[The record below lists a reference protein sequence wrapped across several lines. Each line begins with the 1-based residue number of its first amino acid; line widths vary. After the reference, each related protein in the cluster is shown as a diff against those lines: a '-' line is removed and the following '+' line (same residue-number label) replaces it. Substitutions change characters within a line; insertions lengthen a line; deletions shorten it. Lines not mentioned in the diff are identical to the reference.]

1 MRLYILKLWFST
13 FPCLYTVLLM
23 AFVYHFVH
31 NSSCSS
37 EKCFAKFYSNQLTS
51 VNLSV
56 YLIKH
61 FFVSASS
68 PPINVIVS
76 SVNATAVNVAWEEPV
91 VHNGIIRSYIIVIVI
106 DNNAIILTVISH
118 NDTAVLRTTIYGLT
132 HNTNYIVNIS
142 AVTVEPGDAASL
154 SFTTPSCKYVIVLM
168 CYLMY
173 CFD

>member
-1 MRLYILKLWFST
+1 MFCKILF
-13 FPCLYTVLLM
+13 
-23 AFVYHFVH
+23 
-31 NSSCSS
+31 
-37 EKCFAKFYSNQLTS
+37 TS
-51 VNLSV
+51 VDFCKFECFF
-56 YLIKH
+56 IKH
-61 FFVSASS
+61 FFVSAPS
-68 PPINVIVS
+68 PPINIIVS

-106 DNNAIILTVISH
+106 GNNTILTVISH

-154 SFTTPSCKYVIVLM
+154 SFTTPSCKCVIVFM